1 MFVNYISIKCIYDN
15 GENKHCILLYIL
27 SGDYILSSYMTD
39 KPYNYNEH
47 FIHLAVHLFISIKPI
62 IHNNHFHSFSLE
74 SKQFKTNNNL
84 IILIYAMYFVGAFY
98 NQNMN
103 DYVEVLQ
110 IININGII
118 PISDVTFTTTKII
131 DQYIYQISIENM
143 VYWIVR
149 NVPYGNRYG

>member
-1 MFVNYISIKCIYDN
+1 MSITTNNIVDQYGTIYFGICLKYSN
-15 GENKHCILLYIL
+15 VTERI
-27 SGDYILSSYMTD
+27 
-39 KPYNYNEH
+39 
-47 FIHLAVHLFISIKPI
+47 
-62 IHNNHFHSFSLE
+62 
-74 SKQFKTNNNL
+74 NNL
-84 IILIYAMYFVGAFY
+84 IILIYAMHLVEVFY